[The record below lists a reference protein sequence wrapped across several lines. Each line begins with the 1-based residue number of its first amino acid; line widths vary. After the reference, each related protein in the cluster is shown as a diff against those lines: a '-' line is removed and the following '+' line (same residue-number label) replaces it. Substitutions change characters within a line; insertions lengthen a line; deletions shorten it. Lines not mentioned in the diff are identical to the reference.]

1 MVGNNKREEMSSFEK
16 EILHFLSLVVSAV
29 GNVAELCNSLVSF
42 WAHDA
47 KREIIALVGEFQI
60 SLAFQNKKKRA
71 PKTFACIQKLFLQQ
85 GSFTKTFGGVINTGG
100 EPCGCGSG

>member
-42 WAHDA
+42 WVHDA
-47 KREIIALVGEFQI
+47 KREIIALVAEFQI
-60 SLAFQNKKKRA
+60 SLAFQNKKRA